1 MRYARFML
9 FTTVLAAATFA
20 APAARADTVF
30 NSFGPNDAFDPFGTP
45 FSVSGGAQFEQA
57 VRFVPA
63 ANVQVTDVRLF
74 ARSTGGNN
82 MSSLRVVIT
91 TESGM
96 LPAAGELWSSNPQT
110 VNNAGALVVF
120 TSPTSASLTA
130 GQPYWLVVQGTL
142 SQGNAAVVVAG
153 DPPVQG
159 IRAQRTS
166 LGAWTRTEGADLP
179 AVRIEGASGGACCN
193 TENGGCVV
201 LDSARCQTLGLRF
214 DGVGATCSPAS
225 CRACPGDY
233 NRSGVKSV
241 QDLFDFLAAYFSACP

>member
-1 MRYARFML
+1 MRHARLML
-9 FTTVLAAATFA
+9 LAPVLAAATLA

-30 NSFGPNDAFDPFGTP
+30 NSFGPNDAFLQFGTP
-45 FSVSGGAQFEQA
+45 FSISGGSQFEQA

-63 ANVQVTDVRLF
+63 ATVQVTDVRLF
-74 ARSTGGNN
+74 ARATGGNN
-82 MSSLRVVIT
+82 VSSLRVVIT
-91 TESGM
+91 TESGT
-96 LPAAGELWSSNPQT
+96 LPAAGEVWSSNPQI
-110 VNNAGALVVF
+110 VNTSGALVVF

-130 GQPYWLVVQGTL
+130 GQPYWLLIQGT
-142 SQGNAAVVVAG
+142 QADGNAAVTVRG

-159 IRAQRTS
+159 TRAQRTS
-166 LGAWTRTEGADLP
+166 LGAWTRTDGTDLP

-193 TENGGCVV
+193 TENGGCVI

-214 DGVGATCSPAS
+214 DGVGVTCSPAS